1 MQGTLKPLKT
11 QGLLVEC
18 FLPHQQPWHLAAGWW
33 GDDAGWPLCRSP
45 FVVSCWPDARRAR
58 SGPPLLLDAASG
70 LLAHRA
76 AVRVLGRRQEGCH
89 GLGARRR
96 RGFAHCDGARRELDS
111 RRPHTQQ
118 KRRAVP
124 FFAAPANSSALQPVC
139 RSHGVLWSASAQ
151 YREDDV
157 KRLFAQVLSA
167 LSACHELG
175 IAHRDIKPENIL
187 LSRPRTDA
195 RVVVVDLGF
204 AKLRSVGLRGRFTSN
219 LGSPMYKA
227 PEIWDRDVRVR
238 GYDGAASDM
247 WSAGVLLF
255 LMLSGQ
261 FPFRCQPAMKAFKS
275 ARDYARMQ
283 RRLLRTAVLAGDVH
297 FDEAVWADVS
307 PAGRALV
314 ASLLRTDVKVRPTAK
329 DCLAD
334 PWFVESL
341 ADRPALGRA
350 RKNLVGFNARR
361 KLRAGILAVK
371 AATLA
376 LSVAGFSAREST
388 TGSHARVT
396 DGSSGAFPAAARHG
410 PGGEATSVVVG
421 GTAHHSLSSSPVP
434 GCSHAGDGLSAATH
448 STASTVRRSV
458 TAVQPA
464 ASSLPAHGGAL
475 ADLTSRA
482 SDGAPTVSGIPPL
495 ELRLRPKRSSSRPS
509 HHNTCA

>member
-1 MQGTLKPLKT
+1 MVSRGSNASQS
-11 QGLLVEC
+11 
-18 FLPHQQPWHLAAGWW
+18 
-33 GDDAGWPLCRSP
+33 CRP
-45 FVVSCWPDARRAR
+45 IGPVVSFRPHAPSAGPAWPTRR
-58 SGPPLLLDAASG
+58 SQPASS
-70 LLAHRA
+70 
-76 AVRVLGRRQEGCH
+76 VLG
-89 GLGARRR
+89 L
-96 RGFAHCDGARRELDS
+96 S
-111 RRPHTQQ
+111 P
-118 KRRAVP
+118 
-124 FFAAPANSSALQPVC
+124 
-139 RSHGVLWSASAQ
+139 Q

-157 KRLFAQVLSA
+157 KRLFAQILVA

-204 AKLRSVGLRGRFTSN
+204 AKMRSKGLRGRFTSN

-227 PEIWDRDVRVR
+227 PEIWDRDVRAR

-283 RRLLRTAVLAGDVH
+283 RKLLRTAVLAGDVH

-314 ASLLRTDVKVRPTAK
+314 SSLLRTDVRVRPTAR
-329 DCLAD
+329 DCLAH
-334 PWFVESL
+334 PWFIESL

-376 LSVAGFSAREST
+376 LSVAGLSAREST
-388 TGSHARVT
+388 AGSHARVM
-396 DGSSGAFPAAARHG
+396 DGSSGAFPARARHG
-410 PGGEATSVVVG
+410 PGDATAVVIG
-421 GTAHHSLSSSPVP
+421 GAAPNSLSSSPAP
-434 GCSHAGDGLSAATH
+434 GFSHTGDGLSAATH
-448 STASTVRRSV
+448 STASTVRRSM

-464 ASSLPAHGGAL
+464 TSALPAYGGAL
-475 ADLTSRA
+475 VDHAARA
-482 SDGAPTVSGIPPL
+482 MDGAPMVSGVPPL
-495 ELRLRPKRSSSRPS
+495 ELRQRAKRSSHGTSQHS
-509 HHNTCA
+509 TCA